1 MSRTFSTARLMA
13 DPDGVRTTP
22 WPRCTTS
29 LPEKKVSF
37 VLEADLRNF
46 FGSLDH
52 TWAMRFMQLRV
63 GDPRILTRMRRWLKA
78 GVLMPDGA
86 MEAVESGTPQGGSI
100 SVLLSNVSLHYVLD
114 LWVEKKRRKQ
124 LEGEAHWGRYLDDF
138 VLCFPYRSDALRGQK
153 LLEERRKS
161 FGVELAPEKTR

>member
-1 MSRTFSTARLMA
+1 MSRTFSQGSFGGRPGRSAHHALATLNEIIA
-13 DPDGVRTTP
+13 G
-22 WPRCTTS
+22 
-29 LPEKKVSF
+29 KKVSF

-63 GDPRILTRMRRWLKA
+63 GDPRMLTLMRRWLKA

-86 MEAVESGTPQGGSI
+86 REAVESGTPQGGSI

-114 LWVEKKRRKQ
+114 VWIEKKMRKQ
-124 LEGEAHWGRYLDDF
+124 LEGEAHGVRYLDDF
-138 VLCFPYRSDALRGQK
+138 VLCFHIPIRC
-153 LLEERRKS
+153 
-161 FGVELAPEKTR
+161 APWP